1 MTTHLRRYMP
11 LQIHLTYVSPT
22 EITVSWATGYG
33 NTTQSPVDPN
43 FFTEESGPSSS
54 AYWGTTPGQ
63 YDYSYTANAATITRY
78 NQVSQQRCLP
88 LGHIAADLHSLCAAA
103 LCWCIACDAP
113 SFSNHLWLQV
123 LSV

>member
-1 MTTHLRRYMP
+1 MSVGWSPLLTLLNDSLPPTARPSCLH

-43 FFTEESGPSSS
+43 YFTEESGPSST

-63 YDYSYTANAATITRY
+63 YDYSMTADAATITRY
-78 NQVSQQRCLP
+78 NQVHATKSAV
-88 LGHIAADLHSLCAAA
+88 H
-103 LCWCIACDAP
+103 
-113 SFSNHLWLQV
+113 
-123 LSV
+123 